1 MPSNRNHDCD
11 AFKPVHIWFRYVLF
25 TINELSQKKGNIFHG
40 MRNLHK
46 LKLRFYA
53 PSKVGINGYL
63 TVFPG
68 WKAIGKTGETELSK
82 ITLNSMPNIWIKQAH
97 VQGFY

>member
-11 AFKPVHIWFRYVLF
+11 EFKPGHIGFRYVLF

-53 PSKVGINGYL
+53 PSKVELNGYL
-63 TVFPG
+63 TVLPG
-68 WKAIGKTGETELSK
+68 DKVSDKIGET
-82 ITLNSMPNIWIKQAH
+82 
-97 VQGFY
+97 